1 MDLPTYYGIVSYAV
15 GVSLILSI
23 AGIKSGRR
31 FFLLHRRHS
40 GRRSA
45 GYVLGHDG
53 RANHHPPPQ
62 EQEPLD
68 GQELV
73 DLAGGLD
80 LARRYLT
87 EDFEA
92 GQESGR
98 GTDRRSAPSTS
109 KIIWSVFLSLFIF
122 DFDLFFLFFGH
133 LSLLY
138 KCTHCRIFEK
148 YICISYLLCVCSF

>member
-1 MDLPTYYGIVSYAV
+1 MDLQTYYGIVSYAV

-31 FFLLHRRHS
+31 FFLHRHHS

-45 GYVLGHDG
+45 GYVLGHDE
-53 RANHHPPPQ
+53 RANHHPPLQ

-73 DLAGGLD
+73 DLAGGLN

-109 KIIWSVFLSLFIF
+109 KII
-122 DFDLFFLFFGH
+122 
-133 LSLLY
+133 
-138 KCTHCRIFEK
+138 
-148 YICISYLLCVCSF
+148 

>member
-1 MDLPTYYGIVSYAV
+1 MDLQTYYGIVSYAV

-73 DLAGGLD
+73 DLAGGLN
-80 LARRYLT
+80 LAHQYLT
-87 EDFEA
+87 DALESNPEA
-92 GQESGR
+92 RQESGR

-109 KIIWSVFLSLFIF
+109 LK
-122 DFDLFFLFFGH
+122 
-133 LSLLY
+133 
-138 KCTHCRIFEK
+138 
-148 YICISYLLCVCSF
+148 